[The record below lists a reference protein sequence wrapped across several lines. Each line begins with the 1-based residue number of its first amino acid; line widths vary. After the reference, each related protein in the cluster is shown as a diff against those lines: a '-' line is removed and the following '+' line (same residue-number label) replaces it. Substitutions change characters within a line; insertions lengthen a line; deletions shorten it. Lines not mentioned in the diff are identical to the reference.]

1 MRSYLNDTSHVLYVQ
16 LSVQL
21 KGYFQYLSNSMSKNL
36 LKRRDWV
43 EKSEL
48 LEKRI
53 EQLEERVRFLEEQ
66 IHTKPNI
73 SQPERPSIQQQQVP
87 KPIEWDV
94 LIFQKILPPLFI
106 VVFIIGVIWGFKAV
120 SDYGFLQP
128 TVKVIIGYVVGFV
141 LIALGIWQI
150 KKSRKNLGHMLLGG
164 SIPILML
171 TTFAMHQL
179 YNISGPTVA
188 FILNLIW
195 IAIGVFFT
203 YKYRSQGIGIV
214 AIVGGV
220 FVPFLIKSTSPNI
233 PLFSLYET
241 VLFTVFLW
249 IALKY
254 SYRALYYISVIFLQ
268 VAILVFFIFTNVPDG
283 YKWIAMLPIFVQH
296 LSLLVSLIMTKQIL
310 KEQAYTLFSF
320 ALVTALW
327 IRIIFTDNEATV
339 LMTII
344 TLIYGV
350 CYYVYREDSIRAPI
364 FIASGSVALLNIMQL
379 QVDDLLFEGII
390 GLSFIYFFVYKKFKH
405 TLHLILLGISYF
417 VAVYYVLSFSITNW
431 ASWEMLHWTVFIG
444 ATVCGVYLLTR
455 VFIDQAVLNVGISF
469 VAIMILYYLHMIAA
483 LVSGENGSNM
493 ERVLTSSLW
502 IIIAILFMKLSR
514 FSLPQGKYVGVSI
527 LFVTLAKIILFDISF
542 VSVPLKALLF
552 IVLGLVGLLVSR
564 AYYKK

>member
-1 MRSYLNDTSHVLYVQ
+1 M
-16 LSVQL
+16 
-21 KGYFQYLSNSMSKNL
+21 
-36 LKRRDWV
+36 
-43 EKSEL
+43 EKDEL

-53 EQLEERVRFLEEQ
+53 MQLEKRVRFLEEQ

-73 SQPERPSIQQQQVP
+73 SQPERPIIQQQEEVKQPV
-87 KPIEWDV
+87 EWDV

-106 VVFIIGVIWGFKAV
+106 VVFIIGIIWGFKAV

-128 TVKVIIGYVVGFV
+128 IVKVIIGYVVGFA
-141 LIALGIWQI
+141 LIALGIWQV
-150 KKSRKNLGHMLLGG
+150 KVSRKNLGHMLLGG

-188 FILNLIW
+188 FISNLIW
-195 IAIGVFFT
+195 ITLGVFLT

-233 PLFSLYET
+233 PLFSFYET

-254 SYRALYYISVIFLQ
+254 SYKALYYISIIFLQ
-268 VAILVFFIFTNVPDG
+268 VALIAFFVFTNVPEV
-283 YKWIAMLPIFVQH
+283 YKWIAMVPIFVQH
-296 LSLLVSLIMTKQIL
+296 ITLFVSLLKTKQFL
-310 KEQAYTLFSF
+310 KEQAYTLFSVM
-320 ALVTALW
+320 LLSILW
-327 IRIIFTDNEATV
+327 IRVIFTDNEATV

-344 TLIYGV
+344 TIVYGI
-350 CYYVYREDSIRAPI
+350 CYYVYQKDPIRAPI

-379 QVDDLLFEGII
+379 QIDNLLFEGII
-390 GLSFIYFFVYKKFKH
+390 GLSFIYYFVYKKFKH
-405 TLHLILLGISYF
+405 TLHLVLMSISYF
-417 VAVYYVLSFSITNW
+417 MAVYYVLPISITSW
-431 ASWEMLHWTVFIG
+431 LSWEMLHWTVFLIG
-444 ATVCGVYLLTR
+444 TVYGVYLLTR
-455 VFIDQAVLNVGISF
+455 IFKDKSFLNIGVSF
-469 VAIMILYYLHMIAA
+469 VAIMILYYLHMIAT
-483 LVSGENGSNM
+483 LVSGDIGSNM
-493 ERVLTSSLW
+493 ERVITSSLW
-502 IIIAILFMKLSR
+502 IIVAILFMVLSR

-542 VSVPLKALLF
+542 VSVAVKASLF
-552 IVLGLVGLLVSR
+552 IVLGVVGLLVSR

>member
-1 MRSYLNDTSHVLYVQ
+1 M
-16 LSVQL
+16 
-21 KGYFQYLSNSMSKNL
+21 
-36 LKRRDWV
+36 

-53 EQLEERVRFLEEQ
+53 EQLEKRILFLEDQ
-66 IHTKPNI
+66 IHIKP
-73 SQPERPSIQQQQVP
+73 STSPPHRPVIQQQEQTKEPV
-87 KPIEWDV
+87 EWDV

-106 VVFIIGVIWGFKAV
+106 VVFIMGVIWGFKAV

-128 TVKVIIGYVVGFV
+128 IVKVIIGYIVGFV
-141 LIALGIWQI
+141 LIVLGIWQI
-150 KKSRKNLGHMLLGG
+150 KKGRKNLGHMLLGG

-179 YNISGPTVA
+179 YDISGPTLA
-188 FILNLIW
+188 FILNLMW
-195 IAIGVFFT
+195 ITLGVFLTF
-203 YKYRSQGIGIV
+203 KYRSQGIGIV

-254 SYRALYYISVIFLQ
+254 SYKVLYFISIVFLQ

-296 LSLLVSLIMTKQIL
+296 GALLAILLKRNQML
-310 KEQAYTLFSF
+310 KEQAYTLFSIM
-320 ALVTALW
+320 LLTAIW
-327 IRIIFTDNEATV
+327 IRVIFTDNEATV

-350 CYYVYREDSIRAPI
+350 CYYVYREDSVRAPI
-364 FIASGSVALLNIMQL
+364 FIANASVTLLNIMQL
-379 QVDDLLFEGII
+379 QIDNLLFEGII
-390 GLSFIYFFVYKKFKH
+390 GFIFIYFFIYKKFKH
-405 TLHLILLGISYF
+405 ILHLILLSISYI
-417 VAVYYVLSFSITNW
+417 VAFYKVLSFSITGW
-431 ASWEMLHWTVFIG
+431 VSWEMLHWTVFLIG
-444 ATVCGVYLLTR
+444 TGYGIYLLTR
-455 VFIDQAVLNVGISF
+455 LFKDKTILNIGVSF
-469 VAIMILYYLHMIAA
+469 VAIMLLYYLHMIAV
-483 LVSGENGSNM
+483 LVSGDSGSNM
-493 ERVLTSSLW
+493 ERVVTSSLW
-502 IIIAILFMKLSR
+502 IIMAILFMVFNR
-514 FSLPQGKYVGVSI
+514 ISLPQGKYVGVSI

-542 VSVPLKALLF
+542 VSVAIKALLF
-552 IVLGLVGLLVSR
+552 LVLGVVGLLVSR

>member
-1 MRSYLNDTSHVLYVQ
+1 
-16 LSVQL
+16 
-21 KGYFQYLSNSMSKNL
+21 
-36 LKRRDWV
+36 V

-53 EQLEERVRFLEEQ
+53 EQLEERIRFLEEQ

-73 SQPERPSIQQQQVP
+73 QLQRSIIHEQQEVN

-106 VVFIIGVIWGFKAV
+106 VVFIMGVIWGFKAV

-188 FILNLIW
+188 FICNLIW
-195 IAIGVFFT
+195 ITLGVFLT

-214 AIVGGV
+214 AVVGGV

-233 PLFSLYET
+233 ALFSLYET

-249 IALKY
+249 ISLKY
-254 SYRALYYISVIFLQ
+254 SYRVLYFISVVFLQ
-268 VAILVFFIFTNVPDG
+268 VAILVFFIFTNVPDT

-296 LSLLVSLIMTKQIL
+296 CALLVILLKTNQML
-310 KEQAYTLFSF
+310 KEQAYTLFSIM
-320 ALVTALW
+320 LLIALW
-327 IRIIFTDNEATV
+327 IRVIFTDNEATV

-344 TLIYGV
+344 TLIYGI

-364 FIASGSVALLNIMQL
+364 FIANASVALLNIMQL
-379 QVDDLLFEGII
+379 QTDNLLFEGII
-390 GLSFIYFFVYKKFKH
+390 GFSFIYFFVYKKFKH
-405 TLHLILLGISYF
+405 TLHLILFSISYI
-417 VAVYYVLSFSITNW
+417 VAFYYVLSFTITGW
-431 ASWEMLHWTVFIG
+431 LSWEMLHWTIFLIG
-444 ATVCGVYLLTR
+444 TVYGVYLLTR
-455 VFIDQAVLNVGISF
+455 IFNNKTILNIGVSF
-469 VAIMILYYLHMIAA
+469 VAIMILYYLHMIAFV
-483 LVSGENGSNM
+483 VSGESGGNM
-493 ERVLTSSLW
+493 ERVVTSALW
-502 IIIAILFMKLSR
+502 IIVAILFMVLNR

-542 VSVPLKALLF
+542 VSVAIKALLF
-552 IVLGLVGLLVSR
+552 IVLGVVGLLVSR